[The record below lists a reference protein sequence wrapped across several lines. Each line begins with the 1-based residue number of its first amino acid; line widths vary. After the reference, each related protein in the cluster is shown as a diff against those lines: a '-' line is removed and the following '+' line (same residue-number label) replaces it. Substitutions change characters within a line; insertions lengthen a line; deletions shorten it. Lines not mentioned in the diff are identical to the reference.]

1 MHVRIYQVQE
11 RLTKQIATTLFD
23 ALQVAYCIFERMCFI
38 RPKIGTNMKAA
49 LQPHGVGVVIEC
61 VHMCMAMRGVQKPH
75 RYYVCPHTTTCVLI
89 LLCLCPHTHTGTMCV
104 LILLRVSSYYYV
116 CPHTTTYLVSSY
128 YMCIAM
134 RGVQM
139 PQRFAYNY
147 LFKHMCFGSP

>member
-23 ALQVAYCIFERMCFI
+23 ALQVAYCIFERKCFI

-75 RYYVCPHTTTCVLI
+75 RYYVCPHTTMCVLMLPCVLI
-89 LLCLCPHTHTGTMCV
+89 LLH
-104 LILLRVSSYYYV
+104 
-116 CPHTTTYLVSSY
+116 LVSSY
-128 YMCIAM
+128 YMCMAM
-134 RGVQM
+134 RGVQK
-139 PQRFAYNY
+139 PHR
-147 LFKHMCFGSP
+147 